1 MTSRGSD
8 ESFRAGLTPDQL
20 ANLQDYSTTLE
31 AAGVFGHAW
40 LTLTGVSA
48 PAVLSGSTV
57 TVGVLDGLGVA
68 PLLGRALR
76 EEDALPGAEPVLV
89 LSEST
94 WRRYFGARED
104 LVGQRIAFDDL
115 HRRVVGVMPASFR
128 FPSLAGPGISRNSL
142 GDLAE
147 APEFWLPGPSF
158 TRTGPA
164 TGFTILQAWALLKP
178 GVSLEQAA
186 AEIRSLAGTLPDG
199 RRAPI
204 EVTSARDE
212 IGLPARRVLLIFQ
225 TGVSLILVIAC
236 VNVINLLLTRMA
248 GRRHELAL
256 RVALGASRGRIARE
270 GMTEALLLAVSG
282 GAIGCL
288 FAYALTDVLQSL
300 PPHTLPRLRD
310 IRVDTVVLGFALLVS
325 IATGLGVG
333 ALSALRLGGADSSG
347 GLHLRPAPG
356 TTRQRRL
363 RPSSIL
369 VVLEISAAMVLL
381 TASGLLVNSFIRL
394 VRVDL
399 GYEPRGVV
407 TFQVDLGRDRYDN
420 GAAVTQFSERLSA
433 NLRGM
438 RGVESVGAEDRG
450 GIGSYEMSIDDRP
463 VGKRSTW
470 YRTVTPGYFST
481 LRLRVL
487 QGREFLASDVR
498 SQTKPV
504 IVNEAFVN
512 RYIADGAPVG
522 RRIRW
527 DDWFGTREIV
537 GVVADS
543 RRSFDATEAPMIY
556 LVPNDSAGIRN
567 LTVFMRTST
576 SPAVVMPGVREAL
589 RRLDPQLAAF
599 NATTLEET
607 LAHETATPWLHGL
620 ISLASAIAALLLAVI
635 GLYGL
640 LAYTVRAR
648 WNELGI
654 RIALGAS
661 TRTVMRS
668 VLRQGLTLT
677 AIGLALG
684 LIGSYLATR
693 SLSGLLFGVAPD
705 DAPTFFGMAALF
717 TCTAIAACY
726 IPARRATRVDPVVAL
741 RAE

>member
-1 MTSRGSD
+1 MSARGQAGSHYRTGPWTKTGLFTIPGGTAIDSALVDLPMESLLRDVRMAIRGLRRSPSFSVVAVLTLALGIGATTSVFSVVYAVLFRPLPFPNADRLVQIVQTMTSRGSD

-40 LTLTGVSA
+40 LTLTGVSV

-199 RRAPI
+199 RRVPI

-282 GAIGCL
+282 GAVGCL

-363 RPSSIL
+363 RPSSVL
-369 VVLEISAAMVLL
+369 VVLEISAAMVL
-381 TASGLLVNSFIRL
+381 AHSIRS
-394 VRVDL
+394 
-399 GYEPRGVV
+399 PR
-407 TFQVDLGRDRYDN
+407 Q
-420 GAAVTQFSERLSA
+420 
-433 NLRGM
+433 
-438 RGVESVGAEDRG
+438 
-450 GIGSYEMSIDDRP
+450 
-463 VGKRSTW
+463 
-470 YRTVTPGYFST
+470 
-481 LRLRVL
+481 
-487 QGREFLASDVR
+487 
-498 SQTKPV
+498 
-504 IVNEAFVN
+504 
-512 RYIADGAPVG
+512 
-522 RRIRW
+522 
-527 DDWFGTREIV
+527 
-537 GVVADS
+537 
-543 RRSFDATEAPMIY
+543 
-556 LVPNDSAGIRN
+556 
-567 LTVFMRTST
+567 
-576 SPAVVMPGVREAL
+576 
-589 RRLDPQLAAF
+589 QL
-599 NATTLEET
+599 
-607 LAHETATPWLHGL
+607 HP
-620 ISLASAIAALLLAVI
+620 S
-635 GLYGL
+635 
-640 LAYTVRAR
+640 RAR
-648 WNELGI
+648 
-654 RIALGAS
+654 
-661 TRTVMRS
+661 
-668 VLRQGLTLT
+668 
-677 AIGLALG
+677 
-684 LIGSYLATR
+684 
-693 SLSGLLFGVAPD
+693 
-705 DAPTFFGMAALF
+705 
-717 TCTAIAACY
+717 
-726 IPARRATRVDPVVAL
+726 
-741 RAE
+741 